1 LCLKEN
7 ILKTMEDN
15 TKKME
20 EVSIDDTQISALLHK
35 KKKKKKKKKS
45 KKKKI
50 KRTEEEEEQTQKEET
65 SEKDVK
71 TETEVENENDD
82 SNNDCNYD
90 YADMLNHAFET
101 MQKKNPNFGKTRRYV
116 MKPPLVARI
125 GSKKTSWMNFT
136 EICGLLKREPSHVLS
151 FYLAELA
158 TEGSS
163 DASGRITFKGLFK
176 SQKIQ
181 SLLKKYIGL
190 YVMCAMCR
198 SPETDLNKD
207 QATRLYF
214 VKCNACGASRT
225 VQAVKAG
232 FQAMKRGE
240 RRKARMG

>member
-1 LCLKEN
+1 
-7 ILKTMEDN
+7 MEDN
-15 TKKME
+15 TKKMD
-20 EVSIDDTQISALLHK
+20 EVSIDDTQISALLHRK
-35 KKKKKKKKKS
+35 KKKKKKKTKKKS
-45 KKKKI
+45 RK
-50 KRTEEEEEQTQKEET
+50 TEKEVEQTKTPEE
-65 SEKDVK
+65 SA
-71 TETEVENENDD
+71 ETEDNISNDN
-82 SNNDCNYD
+82 SNGDCNYD

-151 FYLAELA
+151 FYLAELS
-158 TEGSS
+158 TEGSI

-181 SLLKKYIGL
+181 SLLKKYITL

-198 SPETDLNKD
+198 SPETDLAKD

-214 VKCNACGASRT
+214 VKCNACGASRSVVA
-225 VQAVKAG
+225 VQTG

-240 RRKARMG
+240 RRKARR